1 MIRNIKFTCRTCGSD
16 QVTFDAVARWD
27 VEAQTYVVST
37 LYDDCFCESD
47 TCLGNERR
55 VQERDAVTGEELGLG
70 PGTFDYIPKAEA
82 EAAWQAY
89 NQRREAERQK
99 AEAARQQE
107 QIIAE
112 NTSTLSAAVE
122 EMPA

>member
-1 MIRNIKFTCRTCGSD
+1 MTRTIKFTCRTCGSD

-27 VEAQTYVVST
+27 VEAQSYVVST

-70 PGTFDYIPKAEA
+70 PGSFDYIPKAEA
-82 EAAWQAY
+82 DAAWQAY
-89 NQRREAERQK
+89 HQRRETERL
-99 AEAARQQE
+99 AREAAQKQE
-107 QIIAE
+107 QVIAE
-112 NTSTLSAAVE
+112 NAALLSETAE
-122 EMPA
+122 ELPA

>member
-1 MIRNIKFTCRTCGSD
+1 MTRNIKFTCRTCGSD

-27 VEAQTYVVST
+27 VEAQSYVVST
-37 LYDDCFCESD
+37 LYDDCFCESG

-70 PGTFDYIPKAEA
+70 PGSFDYIP
-82 EAAWQAY
+82 
-89 NQRREAERQK
+89 K

-107 QIIAE
+107 QITAGNACI
-112 NTSTLSAAVE
+112 LSAAVE